1 MNIGEVLNRT
11 DRFAAHAGCKIT
23 EVDDNHAVAEM
34 TVTEM
39 QLKVGDV

>member
-23 EVDDNHAVAEM
+23 EVDDKEAPCSRWQ
-34 TVTEM
+34 TWR
-39 QLKVGDV
+39 LPP